1 MHVFCFSK
9 YKNRIEIME
18 LALLLYYSFDGNFKE
33 KTITFWVFSF
43 WFLMK
48 CCWGGRCDEFPN
60 AKTI

>member
-1 MHVFCFSK
+1 
-9 YKNRIEIME
+9 ME

-60 AKTI
+60 AKTIWLSVVSHS